1 MPRKRKTRLRR
12 GDVISAKG
20 SIIQIVKFE
29 RNTIIGRHL
38 GSSEVCQVDPSHVQV
53 NLSQIGATEQR
64 FRQRQRTHWNFTENT
79 PIEVKSVSSGKWC
92 VGKITKRFLVAENP
106 EVVHDLWFQV
116 EYFSE
121 RYGKIRYKQLKY
133 DDHTQLQ
140 QVCLLADSPHWEHL
154 GFTPDEIIS
163 YRTLEVNLDLPDSH
177 EPPPSNVSSHAEN

>member
-1 MPRKRKTRLRR
+1 MPARRKTRLRR

-20 SIIQIVKFE
+20 AIIQIVKFE
-29 RNTIIGRHL
+29 RRTIIGRHL

-64 FRQRQRTHWNFTENT
+64 YRQRQRTHWNFTENT
-79 PIEVKSVSSGKWC
+79 PIEVFSVSSGEWC
-92 VGKITKRFLVAENP
+92 VGKITKRFLLAENP

-133 DDHTQLQ
+133 DDHTKLR
-140 QVCLLADSPHWEHL
+140 QVCLLTDSRHWEQL
-154 GFTPDEIIS
+154 GFTPDEIMP
-163 YRTLEVNLDLPDSH
+163 YRALEVYLDLPNSL
-177 EPPPSNVSSHAEN
+177 EPSSSNVSSHAEN